1 MTNDAPENPGIYLIT
16 PALSDAAPF
25 LPKLA
30 EALDAVEI
38 ACIRLRIAGE
48 DEDILRRAAD
58 QVRDVAHQ
66 RDVAVTLTDHFRLV
80 QPLGV
85 DGVHLE
91 NPRFTVRDARK
102 ALGDDAIV
110 GAFAGVSK
118 HNGMNAAEAGA
129 DYVSFGPLTSGALGD
144 GDVAEPDLFAW
155 WSEMIETPVVAEG
168 GMSMELAKTL
178 ATVVDFLALDNA
190 VWDHPDGPAKA
201 LKSLVD

>member
-1 MTNDAPENPGIYLIT
+1 MTVETPDGPGIYLIT
-16 PALSDAAPF
+16 PPLEDPAPF
-25 LPKLA
+25 LPLLA
-30 EALDAVEI
+30 EALDAVEV
-38 ACIRLRIAGE
+38 ACVRLRMAGE
-48 DEDILRRAAD
+48 DEDTLRRAAD
-58 QVRDVAHQ
+58 QVREVAHA

-91 NPRFTVRDARK
+91 NPRLSVRDARK

-110 GAFAGVSK
+110 GAFAGASK

-129 DYVSFGPLTSGALGD
+129 DYVSFGPLTASALGD
-144 GDVAEPDLFAW
+144 GEVAEPHLFVW

-168 GMSMELAKTL
+168 GMNLDLARSL
-178 ATVVDFLALDNA
+178 ASAVDFLALDQA

-201 LKSLVD
+201 LKSLID

>member
-1 MTNDAPENPGIYLIT
+1 MTDETPDGPGIYLIT
-16 PALSDAAPF
+16 PPLEDPAPF
-25 LPKLA
+25 LPLLA
-30 EALDAVEI
+30 EALDAVEV
-38 ACIRLRIAGE
+38 ACVRLRMAGE
-48 DEDILRRAAD
+48 DEDTLRRAAD
-58 QVRDVAHQ
+58 QVREVAHA

-91 NPRFTVRDARK
+91 NPRLSVRDARK

-110 GAFAGVSK
+110 GAFAGASK

-129 DYVSFGPLTSGALGD
+129 DYVSFGPLTASALGD
-144 GDVAEPDLFAW
+144 GEVAEPHLFVW

-168 GMSMELAKTL
+168 GMNLDLARSL
-178 ATVVDFLALDNA
+178 ASAVDFLALDQA

-201 LKSLVD
+201 LKSLID